1 LHVRNSEYNYSQLY
15 PLMVAILDWLN
26 QPQELY
32 LAVFNKYCL
41 VQNLRVA
48 LFVKKKLES
57 GFVIEDKTGL
67 ERFCGAVDSG
77 LQSVRHI

>member
-1 LHVRNSEYNYSQLY
+1 
-15 PLMVAILDWLN
+15 MAAILDWLN

-41 VQNLRVA
+41 WQNLRVA

-57 GFVIEDKTGL
+57 GFVIEDKPRARTFL
-67 ERFCGAVDSG
+67 RS
-77 LQSVRHI
+77 